1 VTIPNA
7 RIIRA
12 PGAGVLEILQRRM
25 PQTVRDKVKDL
36 RIDAIGLVQSNVAN
50 ILYFADVAQKAGAVF
65 PVELHGSCPQHITTL
80 ALLGDVSSVETAM
93 AAIELALEISGP

>member
-12 PGAGVLEILQRRM
+12 PGAGVLEILERRM
-25 PQTVRDKVKDL
+25 PQTVRDKTKNL
-36 RIDAIGLVQSNVAN
+36 RIDAIGLLQSSVAN
-50 ILYFADVAQKAGAVF
+50 ILYFADVAQKASAVF

-80 ALLGDVSSVETAM
+80 ALLGDVSAVETAM
-93 AAIELALEISGP
+93 RAIELIFETSVL